1 MMRIQ
6 LIIVLAS
13 LICIVTSFQLQ
24 DTAFKDCG
32 SQLAELMNV
41 TVTPCDTTPCSLYRG
56 ENAQLEITFRTKEVV
71 KSGKAVVHAIVA
83 RVPAPF
89 PLDDYDLC
97 KFTEPKCEIPADTVA
112 LYTYSL
118 PVLREYPTVSLSNG
132 SNQFDLFCPRAV
144 CDSILDFMSVSLGLC
159 KQVNQQSEY

>member
-1 MMRIQ
+1 MMKIQ
-6 LIIVLAS
+6 LIIFLAS
-13 LICIVTSFQLQ
+13 LICNVTSFRLQ
-24 DTAFKDCG
+24 ATAYKDCG

-118 PVLREYPTVSLSNG
+118 PVLKEYPTWRATMKWELQTGDDREIVCVLIPVQVVDRLSLRSLSH
-132 SNQFDLFCPRAV
+132 
-144 CDSILDFMSVSLGLC
+144 
-159 KQVNQQSEY
+159 